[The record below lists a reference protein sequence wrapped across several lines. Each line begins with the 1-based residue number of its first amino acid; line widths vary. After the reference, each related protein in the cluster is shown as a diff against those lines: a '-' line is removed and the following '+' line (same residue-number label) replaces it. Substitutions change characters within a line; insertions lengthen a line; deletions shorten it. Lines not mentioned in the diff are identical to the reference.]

1 MRLESQ
7 RFVASFAV
15 VALLASV
22 LAFAPPAAWSS
33 ERASE
38 PMQTLS
44 GDVTRVIDAST
55 LEIGGDRG
63 RLWGLYTA
71 GLGTARGA
79 DASLFVHKLT
89 LGQVVSCKEMSE
101 GAMRGGKT
109 VLARCWLGGTDLTE
123 AIIAAGHGREC
134 TRDSRGVYRRVEAPF
149 VLIRLPLPT
158 DCGGT

>member
-1 MRLESQ
+1 MRHPLH
-7 RFVASFAV
+7 
-15 VALLASV
+15 
-22 LAFAPPAAWSS
+22 
-33 ERASE
+33 
-38 PMQTLS
+38 TLS

-55 LEIGGDRG
+55 LEIGGDRI

-89 LGQVVSCKEMSE
+89 LGQVISCQEMAD
-101 GAMRGGKT
+101 GAARRGET
-109 VLARCWLGGTDLTE
+109 ILARCWLGGTDLTE

-134 TRDSRGVYRRVEAPF
+134 TRDSQGAYRRVEAPF

-158 DCGGT
+158 NCNGT